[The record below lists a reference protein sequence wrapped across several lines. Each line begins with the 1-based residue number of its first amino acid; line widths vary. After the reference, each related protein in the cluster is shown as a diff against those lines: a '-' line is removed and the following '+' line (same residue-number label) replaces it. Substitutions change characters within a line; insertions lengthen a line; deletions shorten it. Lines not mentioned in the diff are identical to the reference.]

1 MMQWYWR
8 LLWRSAAKHA
18 ATRRNTSE
26 EWRTRAAIS
35 YRRSMDNARR
45 ARRGLLVF
53 FAVLIPLSALV
64 EALILR
70 RTFKLPRGTL
80 VLALMWVPALASV
93 VARLA
98 TREGFGDLSFRVSGR
113 PGARAV
119 LIAVAFPLLV
129 GAIAYGVAWSAGLA
143 AFKAPDENPALI
155 LPLWMVPLSG
165 PPAARLLQAIG
176 LHLTIGAVSGCVFA
190 AGEEIGWRGY
200 LVQRLL
206 EARVPW
212 AIPLSGV
219 IWAMWHW
226 PLALGMKSP
235 NVLLTLSLFTLV
247 LIPIGA
253 LMAHLCLESRS
264 VLPAILLHA
273 LWNELIGLVFG
284 PFTVNEGIWLGESG
298 ILVVAVSTLLSL
310 PFILRRPAAPPAH
323 EGA

>member
-1 MMQWYWR
+1 
-8 LLWRSAAKHA
+8 
-18 ATRRNTSE
+18 
-26 EWRTRAAIS
+26 
-35 YRRSMDNARR
+35 MDDARR

-70 RTFKLPRGTL
+70 RTLKLPRGTL

-93 VARLA
+93 VARLV
-98 TREGFGDLSFRVSGR
+98 TREGFRDLSFRVSGR
-113 PGARAV
+113 QGARAV
-119 LIAVAFPLLV
+119 LVAVAFPLLV
-129 GAIAYGVAWSAGLA
+129 GAIAYGVAWSTGLA

-176 LHLTIGAVSGCVFA
+176 LHLTIGAVSGVVFA

-284 PFTVNEGIWLGESG
+284 PFTVDEGIWLGESG
-298 ILVVAVSTLLSL
+298 ILVVAASTLLAL
-310 PFILRRPAAPPAH
+310 PFILQRRRSAIQPSPAARERGTASTNGPPR
-323 EGA
+323 